1 MNANVITTIAGVI
14 GLLVAMWTMLSNFD
28 KRNGDRFDAL
38 QKQIEAT
45 KETLRAE
52 LKGEIGTL
60 RAEFKGELVALRS
73 EMHEM
78 RAELRV
84 EIREAADRRIVR
96 Q

>member
-1 MNANVITTIAGVI
+1 MNSQIITTLAAVI

-52 LKGEIGTL
+52 MGQ
-60 RAEFKGELVALRS
+60 
-73 EMHEM
+73 M
-78 RAELRV
+78 RAELRGEMHDMRAELKA
-84 EIREAADRRIVR
+84 EIKEVAQVIK
-96 Q
+96 